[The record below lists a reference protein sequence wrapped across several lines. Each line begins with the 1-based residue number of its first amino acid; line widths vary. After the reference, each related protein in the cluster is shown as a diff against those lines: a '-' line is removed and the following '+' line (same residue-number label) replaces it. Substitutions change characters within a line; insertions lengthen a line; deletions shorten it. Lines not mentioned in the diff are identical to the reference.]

1 MITDV
6 RRREMEEFLH
16 QQIPLTRAMRVRVED
31 EDSRGLTLSAPLDE
45 NHNHLG
51 TAFGGSL
58 AALMMLAGYVFLW
71 LELNNRDAHIVISKS
86 RIKFR
91 SPVRNMLRAVC
102 ARPRPED
109 LERFRADFGAEGK
122 ARISLEVSIE
132 HDGQTAAHLDGMY
145 VALASIDAERPEKDD
160 RTR

>member
-1 MITDV
+1 MITDA
-6 RRREMEEFLH
+6 RRREMEDFLQ

-31 EDSRGLTLSAPLDE
+31 EDLRGLTLSAPLEE

-91 SPVRNMLRAVC
+91 SPVRNTLRAVC
-102 ARPRPED
+102 VRPTPEE
-109 LERFRADFGAEGK
+109 LEKFRVDFGTEGK
-122 ARISLEVSIE
+122 AKISLEVSIE
-132 HDGQTAAHLDGMY
+132 QDGQAAANLEGVY
-145 VALASIDAERPEKDD
+145 VALASVGGQEPGEENKAR
-160 RTR
+160 

>member
-1 MITDV
+1 MITDA
-6 RRREMEEFLH
+6 RRREMEEFLYR
-16 QQIPLTRAMRVRVED
+16 QIPLTRAMRVRVED
-31 EDSRGLTLSAPLDE
+31 EDLRGLILSAPLEE

-91 SPVRNMLRAVC
+91 RPVKNTLRAVC
-102 ARPRPED
+102 GRPTAEE
-109 LERFRADFGAEGK
+109 LEKFRADFGAEGK
-122 ARISLEVSIE
+122 ARISLEVRIE
-132 HDGQTAAHLDGMY
+132 ENDQTAADLEGIY
-145 VALASIDAERPEKDD
+145 VALASVGAQGSGEDNKAR
-160 RTR
+160 